1 MKLISI
7 SKEILDKLYIK
18 ERLNAYQIAEKLN
31 CGSTT
36 VYRHLEKYRIKRRDI
51 SECHIKYKKNRFSGN
66 KLEMAYLIGFRLG
79 DLHVR
84 KAINSPGCKTI
95 RVEAHTTKPDQ
106 IELVKN
112 LFSKYSHVHS
122 KFISNKTIRA
132 LCFLDNSFSFILPKV
147 DKIENWIESDK
158 NLFLA
163 FLAGY
168 VDAEGHISIHKNN
181 GAGRLII
188 ETQDKGIIISIQQNL
203 NKFKIKCNKAFVS
216 VPAGYRSPSY
226 PERPNNKDKWHVAVY
241 MPDLEKLLKFLI
253 PFLKHKKRKS
263 DAIKVLKFVMDE
275 KYEKR

>member
-84 KAINSPGCKTI
+84 KAVNSPGCKTV
-95 RVEAHTTKPDQ
+95 RVEAHTTKEVQ
-106 IELVKN
+106 INLIKN
-112 LFSKYSHVHS
+112 LFEKYTHVHCKS
-122 KFISNKTIRA
+122 ISNKTIRA
-132 LCFLDNSFSFILPKV
+132 LCFLDESFSFLLPKK
-147 DKIENWIESDK
+147 DEIESWIANDK
-158 NLFLA
+158 DLFFS

-168 VDAEGHISIHKNN
+168 TDAEGHFGLHKN
-181 GAGRLII
+181 AKAAIFVI
-188 ETQDKGIIISIQQNL
+188 QTQDKGIIHGI
-203 NKFKIKCNKAFVS
+203 NKCLTKFGIKSTIRLGAL
-216 VPAGYRSPSY
+216 AGYCSPSY
-226 PERPNNKDKWHVAVY
+226 PNKPNNRNRWDVAVY
-241 MPDLEKLLKFLI
+241 TPNIIALLNNTL
-253 PFLKHKKRKS
+253 PFLRHEKRKL
-263 DAIKVLKFVMDE
+263 DALKVQNSIETRKHA
-275 KYEKR
+275 